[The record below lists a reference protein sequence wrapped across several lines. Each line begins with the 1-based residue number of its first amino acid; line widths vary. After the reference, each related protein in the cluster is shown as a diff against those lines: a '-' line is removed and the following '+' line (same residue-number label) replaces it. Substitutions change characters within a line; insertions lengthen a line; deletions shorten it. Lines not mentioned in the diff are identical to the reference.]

1 MAGGILTALWLVQF
15 CVNLVAD
22 TGLMKTQLRREAESP
37 KIAFYEAI
45 EDELNRAISVSA
57 ARGRVLRV
65 LRDTKA
71 YFPERNGVDVRQDW
85 DMLTGE
91 DVADYRPDWI
101 LIETENLTRF
111 GDSTILA
118 EAIDEKELIPIYAF
132 YAAAARDEFN
142 GYFLAAE
149 NGAQALFVR
158 DGFQPR
164 PEFSTRSK
172 SVV

>member
-1 MAGGILTALWLVQF
+1 
-15 CVNLVAD
+15 
-22 TGLMKTQLRREAESP
+22 MKTQLRREAESP

-45 EDELNRAISVSA
+45 EDELDRAISVSA

-132 YAAAARDEFN
+132 LRRGGAGRARRLFSRGGERRSGAFRPGRLPAASGIVRARN
-142 GYFLAAE
+142 MIYF
-149 NGAQALFVR
+149 
-158 DGFQPR
+158 DG
-164 PEFSTRSK
+164 
-172 SVV
+172 